1 MTCFDLILPFVLRER
16 PCVCMWEWWGEGEQ
30 EREREREREVF
41 LVENLPFNVDL
52 FLRERESMRERGREG
67 AGRDRGSKAGS
78 ILTAESPMQGSNSQT
93 LR

>member
-16 PCVCMWEWWGEGEQ
+16 TCVCMYVGVVGRGRA
-30 EREREREREVF
+30 REREREFF

-52 FLRERESMRERGREG
+52 FLRERESVRERGRAG
-67 AGRDRGSKAGS
+67 AGQDRGSKAGS